1 MNDEHYL
8 TYIRWVISDPRNRY
22 PETLDGFLKE
32 YELTTDDL
40 TAYESKPTYYQ
51 DIEREV
57 RNWGI
62 SKLPEVMRGA
72 YESAKSG
79 KPAAVRAFK
88 EMLEESKSKGNT
100 INVFAINPT
109 PDQYQRILTREQKRL
124 GSPVIIE
131 TE

>member
-1 MNDEHYL
+1 MNDDHYL

-32 YELTTDDL
+32 YKLELSNL
-40 TAYESKPTYYQ
+40 SEYETKPSYYQ

-88 EMLEESKSKGNT
+88 EMLEESKAKSNT
-100 INVFAINPT
+100 INFFAINPT
-109 PDQYQRILTREQKRL
+109 NEQYQRIINREQKRM
-124 GSPVIIE
+124 SPVIIE
-131 TE
+131 AE

>member
-1 MNDEHYL
+1 
-8 TYIRWVISDPRNRY
+8 
-22 PETLDGFLKE
+22 
-32 YELTTDDL
+32 
-40 TAYESKPTYYQ
+40 
-51 DIEREV
+51 
-57 RNWGI
+57 
-62 SKLPEVMRGA
+62 MRGA

>member
-8 TYIRWVISDPRNRY
+8 TYIRWVISDPRNRA

-32 YELTTDDL
+32 YNLDIKDL

-79 KPAAVRAFK
+79 KPSAVRAFK
-88 EMLEESKSKGNT
+88 EMLEESKGKGST

-109 PDQYQRILTREQKRL
+109 PDQYQRILEREQKRINA
-124 GSPVIIE
+124 PIIIE
-131 TE
+131 AK

>member
-72 YESAKSG
+72 YEQAKTG
-79 KPAAVRAFK
+79 KSAAVRAFK
-88 EMLEESKSKGNT
+88 EMLEESKAKGNT

-109 PDQYQRILTREQKRL
+109 PDQYQKILSREQKRL
-124 GSPVIIE
+124 GGPVIIDAE
-131 TE
+131 